1 MHIPSNIGKS
11 TLLATCI
18 FWTINFS
25 KDFDLDFLSF
35 VLLSIIPICICV
47 TAVVIG
53 TICPVFW
60 LLKKDT
66 ESNTLFFKKWFP
78 YYIILAFGL
87 CVFGAFTSNLEFYFV
102 SFFITVFITTAQS
115 WVWFAKEK

>member
-25 KDFDLDFLSF
+25 KDFDSDIFLLVF
-35 VLLSIIPICICV
+35 MSIIPICISV
-47 TAVVIG
+47 TAVIIG
-53 TICPVFW
+53 TICPIFW
-60 LLKKDT
+60 LLKKEN

-78 YYIILAFGL
+78 IYTILAFSL
-87 CVFGAFTSNLEFYFV
+87 CVFGAVVSNLEFYLV
-102 SFFITVFITTAQS
+102 SFYITVYITTAQS